1 MFCHLP
7 TKGKP
12 LFECEHR
19 LKPNDSANKETGGAS
34 PSPTEIKRDPLF
46 VRRRK
51 IVRTTSRAIR
61 ESPLQMLINIRRVA
75 ERQCEQRYGS
85 SKAPTPTEVQRNR
98 IFLLAKELCEQPCR
112 RSKLRH
118 TAFNEI
124 SCLWQGVL
132 YKNRI

>member
-1 MFCHLP
+1 MQQNITLGIENFIVFLYVLP
-7 TKGKP
+7 PPHQGEA
-12 LFECEHR
+12 FECEHR

-75 ERQCEQRYGS
+75 VRQCEQRYGS
-85 SKAPTPTEVQRNR
+85 SKAPTPTEV
-98 IFLLAKELCEQPCR
+98 
-112 RSKLRH
+112 
-118 TAFNEI
+118 
-124 SCLWQGVL
+124 
-132 YKNRI
+132 